1 MTDAKMYGDEYSWID
16 TDSKGNIRGYNYTTN
31 QGSVLV
37 SPEGEL
43 IECIYGIGRNQGN
56 TQLEIQIER
65 NKFRVSKVYY
75 ASPIQDELV
84 NDKSMSRSR
93 GGKTLSTLDVN
104 TVLRTL
110 LMDDHFSYS
119 SIVVKQTLY
128 KLIISSCNLNKEGKE
143 LCKEILKSW
152 RKPIVQPKIVRTPIL
167 MEEK

>member
-1 MTDAKMYGDEYSWID
+1 MTDAKLYGDDYSWVA
-16 TDSKGNIRGYNYTTN
+16 TDSKGKVVGYNYTTN

-43 IECIYGIGRNQGN
+43 ISCIYAIGRNQGN

-65 NKFRVSKVYY
+65 NKFRISKVYY
-75 ASPIQDELV
+75 ASPIQDELI
-84 NDKSMSRSR
+84 NDKSMSRSHAGR
-93 GGKTLSTLDVN
+93 ILADLDVN
-104 TVLRTL
+104 VVLRTL

-128 KLIISSCNLNKEGKE
+128 KLIVSSCKLNNEGKE

-152 RKPIVQPKIVRTPIL
+152 RKPIIQPKIVRTPIL